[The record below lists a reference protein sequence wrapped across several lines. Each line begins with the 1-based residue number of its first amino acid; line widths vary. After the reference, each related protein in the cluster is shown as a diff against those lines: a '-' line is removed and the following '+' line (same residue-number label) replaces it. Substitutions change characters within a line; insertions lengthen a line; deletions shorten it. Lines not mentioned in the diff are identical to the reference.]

1 MEENQTKIEEKEAKM
16 EEFVPLELWM
26 RSADVT
32 GWPAL
37 VGQIVNKIDFETALK
52 CREVSTT
59 FKYFLDNDREVWIS
73 ILDGVRGEYLDKLLL
88 ETNQQTCP
96 CVSAMSPEKVHNDHK
111 SWMIVLEKIKR
122 DGTIEDIIL
131 FGKLMKQSKK
141 LIISF
146 ACFCPIESLF
156 SFFDTGDANF
166 GFEKLATISM
176 KVFQTFLRL
185 RLEEEDELI
194 SMHFDHMIS
203 KICISQNPEV
213 VQYFMTKLMR
223 FDPIKTRDDIKNFD
237 EELRQWLEE
246 RTREV
251 SLREVK

>member
-1 MEENQTKIEEKEAKM
+1 MEENQTKM

-26 RSADVT
+26 RSVDVT

-166 GFEKLATISM
+166 GFEK
-176 KVFQTFLRL
+176 
-185 RLEEEDELI
+185 
-194 SMHFDHMIS
+194 
-203 KICISQNPEV
+203 
-213 VQYFMTKLMR
+213 Y
-223 FDPIKTRDDIKNFD
+223 
-237 EELRQWLEE
+237 
-246 RTREV
+246 
-251 SLREVK
+251 